1 VTSYKGK
8 KETHRNAQERLKKM
22 KPSQDI
28 TPSDALTST
37 KDLVQWVQALTSLHA
52 RIAPRFARPEPR
64 RRALAYLQG
73 VMSEIRRKNGWQLAE
88 HARET
93 TPYGMQRLLSSAVW
107 DDGLVREDLRDY
119 VYEHLGSSDAILVID
134 ETSFPKQGDKSAGV
148 KVQYCGTTGQIENC
162 QVAVFLDYV
171 TALGHTLIDCELY
184 LPQDWIDDRERCHE
198 AGIPD
203 TVGFQTKCELA
214 RLMVERV
221 YQAQIPISWVVA
233 DTVYGNNL
241 DLRTWLE
248 DHRYFHVLAV
258 ACNEP
263 VGIQTPNGRKYV
275 EVREVEALLL
285 QAQDWQ
291 RLSMGDGTKGPRL
304 YDWACTP
311 VLHRWED
318 DGKHWLLIR
327 RCIDNP
333 KIKTYYFVFGPVF
346 TTLQVMV
353 KALGYRWRIEDDFET
368 SKDLGLGQYQ
378 VRCFTA
384 WYRHITLV
392 MLAHAFLA
400 VICAEARN
408 ASIGD
413 AAPSPIR
420 VVDAFP
426 PGSVPHLPP
435 LTLVPKEAP
444 SLPVSQAPALPV
456 PKKSSILPL
465 LSAVSLSHGPAT
477 EAAVALST
485 PLVINPAP
493 LTVPE
498 VRHLLATLIWP
509 TATNAQLMLAWS
521 WWRRC
526 HRGVASYYHTKRRLD
541 AG

>member
-1 VTSYKGK
+1 MISG
-8 KETHRNAQERLKKM
+8 
-22 KPSQDI
+22 I
-28 TPSDALTST
+28 
-37 KDLVQWVQALTSLHA
+37 
-52 RIAPRFARPEPR
+52 
-64 RRALAYLQG
+64 G
-73 VMSEIRRKNGWQLAE
+73 
-88 HARET
+88 T
-93 TPYGMQRLLSSAVW
+93 TPTYHLLC
-107 DDGLVREDLRDY
+107 GF
-119 VYEHLGSSDAILVID
+119 DARSL
-134 ETSFPKQGDKSAGV
+134 
-148 KVQYCGTTGQIENC
+148 
-162 QVAVFLDYV
+162 AVFKGSEGQFHIMDYV
-171 TALGHTLIDCELY
+171 TALGHTLIACELY
-184 LPQDWIDDRERCHE
+184 LPQDWIDDRERCRE

-203 TVGFQTKCELA
+203 SVGFRTKCELA

-221 YQAQIPISWVVA
+221 YNARIPISWVVA

-263 VGIQTPNGRKYV
+263 IGIQTPNGRKYV

-285 QAQDWQ
+285 HGQDWQ

-304 YDWACTP
+304 YDWACVP

-333 KIKTYYFVFGPVF
+333 KIQTYYFVFGPVF

-368 SKDLGLGQYQ
+368 SKDLGLAQYQ

-392 MLAHAFLA
+392 MLAHAFLSI
-400 VICAEARN
+400 ICAEMRN
-408 ASIGD
+408 ASIVDADPAPMPSISSPLRLGD
-413 AAPSPIR
+413 ASPT
-420 VVDAFP
+420 V
-426 PGSVPHLPP
+426 SVPHGPP
-435 LTLVPKEAP
+435 LFLAPKDPP
-444 SLPVSQAPALPV
+444 SLPAHSVTPLPV
-456 PKKSSILPL
+456 PEKSSILLVPQA
-465 LSAVSLSHGPAT
+465 SSLP
-477 EAAVALST
+477 
-485 PLVINPAP
+485 PPVINPAP

-509 TATNAQLMLAWS
+509 TAANTKLVLGWS

-526 HRGVASYYHTKRRLD
+526 HRGMASYYHTKRRLD